1 MEASNI
7 PDSAQQHQAQLT
19 TATQHNCDC
28 NMWFGLSQ
36 SYETHKATLRNWW
49 PLFYWLIDVA
59 CVNAY
64 RLHYLHLTQLKKTPL
79 THLQFRQALVTRLL
93 EYSIQAK
100 LTELRIGLG
109 GSRLF
114 WPELETLHHW
124 QKLTIRANCVWCMFE
139 LRRNKVLGKEVEGRV
154 KRSIGGCAFCNVAL
168 CKVGDCWNQF
178 HSFK

>member
-1 MEASNI
+1 MKGRTDSNIITDVRFELSNSKRPIQYICRMEASNI

-64 RLHYLHLTQLKKTPL
+64 RLHYLYLTQLGGKPL
-79 THLQFRQALVTRLL
+79 THLEFRQALVTRLL
-93 EYSIQAK
+93 EYSIQAR
-100 LTELRIGLG
+100 LAELRIGLG
-109 GSRLF
+109 GKRLF
-114 WPELETLHHW
+114 SPELETLH
-124 QKLTIRANCVWCMFE
+124 QCGE
-139 LRRNKVLGKEVEGRV
+139 
-154 KRSIGGCAFCNVAL
+154 
-168 CKVGDCWNQF
+168 
-178 HSFK
+178 